1 MVHLD
6 QLPEKE
12 PNILFQQQML
22 PIQGLGLPDFLRH
35 ATRKGTWWLHLIFLS
50 YPSMIR
56 ILENQ
61 VKGESKTVI
70 G

>member
-35 ATRKGTWWLHLIFLS
+35 ATRKGT
-50 YPSMIR
+50 
-56 ILENQ
+56 
-61 VKGESKTVI
+61 
-70 G
+70 